1 MLRTRLSTLFGSLR
15 TVLMVQVAL
24 PVLMVLAL
32 MLIVGQNLISQF
44 IEERMQRDL
53 QLITR
58 AIHLPVSQALK
69 KNDIEQIESSL
80 ASVFGMTE
88 VYGAYLF
95 DADGRR
101 LVSFGVV
108 NPTRRQAT
116 EALELTLDGEFAQ
129 YERIKGRKVYSFF
142 LPLFDLAGQPSGLL
156 QVTRKRSDI
165 DKSLAELRYWAWGG
179 FAVVSLLILGIL
191 ALTHQR
197 AIGHP
202 LERLLRTMQRIEAGE
217 KYHRASQQGPAEVK
231 KLAAGLNEMLDA
243 IAQAEKRENA
253 QRQARAQMAEK
264 LRQTE
269 TLAALGQ
276 LSAGVAHELGA
287 PLSVVDGRAN
297 RLLRRARDQQ
307 DRRELEDIRHQVAR
321 MTSIIKQLLFY
332 GRSSRAPKRMLDVD
346 MLVKRARRLLS
357 EEGRQHIELISGSA
371 AQIEGDALSIE
382 QALINL
388 LRNAC
393 QACPDGKVI
402 LGWEADRVARK
413 LILYVED
420 AGSGIDPALRPQI
433 FEPFVTT
440 KIPGEGS
447 GLGLAIVQ
455 RVMREHQGSAQVK
468 DSSLGGARF
477 ELVFPLPR
485 AQSVEST

>member
-1 MLRTRLSTLFGSLR
+1 MLRTRLSILFGSLR

-357 EEGRQHIELISGSA
+357 EEEKYIELKPGSA
-371 AQIEGDALSIE
+371 AQIKGDALSIE

-402 LGWEADRVARK
+402 LGWEADLVARK

-477 ELVFPLPR
+477 ELVFPLPGT
-485 AQSVEST
+485 QSVENT